1 MWNGISTE
9 CTATLTSAGVS
20 WPVFIKV
27 DSYKNSNSRRRGIGK
42 MEREVRWGGQLFS
55 VAFFLFFLSSSTKI
69 EQQHCVLQKP
79 HLFWDIVQCGVLR
92 RMMMVYSRLRVEM
105 DNSQQFVHHLDLFSF
120 QNLKPLWTHTYC
132 STTYTMMSIGT
143 NEQTRRTAG
152 TPSTVHPLR
161 PKRKGGGK
169 EKKEAK
175 MERKNM
181 IQQRKLPAS
190 VIGFKD
196 GRVEAASSEIAR
208 RHK

>member
-1 MWNGISTE
+1 
-9 CTATLTSAGVS
+9 
-20 WPVFIKV
+20 
-27 DSYKNSNSRRRGIGK
+27 
-42 MEREVRWGGQLFS
+42 
-55 VAFFLFFLSSSTKI
+55 
-69 EQQHCVLQKP
+69 
-79 HLFWDIVQCGVLR
+79 
-92 RMMMVYSRLRVEM
+92 
-105 DNSQQFVHHLDLFSF
+105 
-120 QNLKPLWTHTYC
+120 
-132 STTYTMMSIGT
+132 MMSIGT

-181 IQQRKLPAS
+181 IQQRKLPAYA
-190 VIGFKD
+190 IGFKD

>member
-1 MWNGISTE
+1 
-9 CTATLTSAGVS
+9 
-20 WPVFIKV
+20 
-27 DSYKNSNSRRRGIGK
+27 
-42 MEREVRWGGQLFS
+42 
-55 VAFFLFFLSSSTKI
+55 
-69 EQQHCVLQKP
+69 
-79 HLFWDIVQCGVLR
+79 
-92 RMMMVYSRLRVEM
+92 
-105 DNSQQFVHHLDLFSF
+105 
-120 QNLKPLWTHTYC
+120 
-132 STTYTMMSIGT
+132 MMSIGT
-143 NEQTRRTAG
+143 NEQTRRTAV

-161 PKRKGGGK
+161 PKRKGGRGK

>member
-1 MWNGISTE
+1 
-9 CTATLTSAGVS
+9 
-20 WPVFIKV
+20 
-27 DSYKNSNSRRRGIGK
+27 
-42 MEREVRWGGQLFS
+42 
-55 VAFFLFFLSSSTKI
+55 
-69 EQQHCVLQKP
+69 
-79 HLFWDIVQCGVLR
+79 
-92 RMMMVYSRLRVEM
+92 
-105 DNSQQFVHHLDLFSF
+105 
-120 QNLKPLWTHTYC
+120 
-132 STTYTMMSIGT
+132 MMSIGT

-161 PKRKGGGK
+161 PKRTGGGK